1 MLMQVLRVVQS
12 LWNVAVLGSAEDG
25 TVKYIY
31 IPYPPAMFPVAAVA
45 PVRVEEVEQ
54 PAEEGLEAL
63 WREGRTA

>member
-1 MLMQVLRVVQS
+1 MLMRFLQAVQS
-12 LWNVAVLGSAEDG
+12 FWNVAVLGSTEDG

-45 PVRVEEVEQ
+45 PVRVEEEEQ
-54 PAEEGLEAL
+54 PAEGYEAL